1 MAKKSQLALHWAMQC
16 GNDVI
21 EGVVD
26 APINV
31 SEPTPLALFCLGLIG
46 LGFARRRA

>member
-1 MAKKSQLALHWAMQC
+1 MTYKHWAMLC

-21 EGVVD
+21 EGTVA
-26 APINV
+26 APTQV
-31 SEPTPLALFCLGLIG
+31 SEPSVVALLGLGLLG